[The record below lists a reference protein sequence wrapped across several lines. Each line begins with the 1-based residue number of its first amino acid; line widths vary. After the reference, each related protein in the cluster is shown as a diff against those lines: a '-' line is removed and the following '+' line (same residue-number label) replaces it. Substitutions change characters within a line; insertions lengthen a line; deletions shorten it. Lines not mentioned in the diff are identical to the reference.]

1 VRYSAAIVLV
11 VAGFT
16 WVAEPLTGQ
25 TYVGWFA
32 AAALGLGLVHAA
44 RAGDWGWSSA
54 ALLPGLAA
62 AAAFTVAMALVL
74 VGVAHLTGDGSFT
87 ADRLRGDARWLLLW
101 GAAQQWLLQTTFM
114 REALGDRKRRRPAVV
129 AALLF
134 GALHLPNPF
143 LTAVT
148 AVSALGWCAIYRR
161 YPNVLPLAL
170 SHAIGTVVI
179 RALFDDAITGQLK
192 VGWAYVTS
200 G

>member
-1 VRYSAAIVLV
+1 MRYSIAIVIV

-25 TYVGWFA
+25 TFVVWFA
-32 AAALGLGLVHAA
+32 VAALGLGLAHAA
-44 RAGDWGWSSA
+44 RSGDWGWSWS

-62 AAAFTVAMALVL
+62 AAVFTVVMTLVL
-74 VGVAHLTGDGSFT
+74 FGIAHLTGDGSFAT
-87 ADRLRGDARWLLLW
+87 ERLRGDAQWLLLW

-114 REALGDRKRRRPAVV
+114 REALGDRKRRRPAVI

-148 AVSALGWCAIYRR
+148 AASALGWCTIYRR

-179 RALFDDAITGQLK
+179 RALFDDAVTGQLK
-192 VGWAYVTS
+192 VGWAYLNAL
-200 G
+200 